1 MTVAQSPTKSPTP
14 EQVAKYNQKILDLL
28 GQPQTEQQKSALIFY
43 EQGESEEVKKLSACN
58 PSDTYIK
65 TLGYLVA
72 TKKPTPAIY
81 TLIAETSRSCAD
93 FHREQILNSLGNFT
107 SSL

>member
-1 MTVAQSPTKSPTP
+1 MTVAQLPTKSPTP
-14 EQVAKYNQKILDLL
+14 EQIAKYNQKILGLL
-28 GQPQTEQQKSALIFY
+28 GEPLSEQQKSALAFY
-43 EQGESEEVKKLSACN
+43 EQGESEEVKKLSACY
-58 PSDTYIK
+58 PADSYIK

-93 FHREQILNSLGNFT
+93 FHREQILNSLGEFT

>member
-1 MTVAQSPTKSPTP
+1 MTAAQSSTKSLSP
-14 EQVAKYNQKILDLL
+14 EQIAKYNQKILDLL
-28 GQPQTEQQKSALIFY
+28 GKPLTEQQSAALSFY
-43 EQGESEEVKKLSACN
+43 QQGESEEVKRLSACFPN
-58 PSDTYIK
+58 DLYIK

-81 TLIAETSRSCAD
+81 TLIAETSRTCAD
-93 FHREQILNSLGNFT
+93 FHREQLLNSLGEFT

>member
-1 MTVAQSPTKSPTP
+1 MTAVQSSTKSPTP
-14 EQVAKYNQKILDLL
+14 EQIVKYNQKILDLL
-28 GQPQTEQQKSALIFY
+28 GEPLTEHQKSALAFY
-43 EQGESEEVKKLSACN
+43 EQGESEEVKKLSACY

-93 FHREQILNSLGNFT
+93 FHREQILNSLGEFT
-107 SSL
+107 ISL